1 MKLLVGIPTHKRPEL
16 LRKCLDSIAAQRGAL
31 PEIEVFIA
39 DNDAAGREGVNLVEQ
54 MAPGF
59 PYPLAGAVVAQPGIS
74 AVRNAILDEAK
85 RRGVDFIAMID
96 DDETASPEWLV
107 NLLAMQRET
116 SADIVGGPVQF
127 RFAFQP
133 SQEVVDS
140 RTFRT
145 ATRPPGKTFPLWGT
159 ANFVVSAPSLAKA
172 DWPKFDDEFGLSG
185 GEDTEWFKRLC
196 NLGLLVAW
204 APNALTIEEVGADR
218 ATREWILRRA
228 YRCGNSDLRVAM
240 KFWPSSDLPKS
251 LWKLALTVGSAPIL
265 APLLLVPRRRLW
277 LLRAWWTAAGAA
289 SAIFGGR
296 FNEYAK
302 RHGGHAKTD

>member
-107 NLLAMQRET
+107 NLLKSKGRRQPT
-116 SADIVGGPVQF
+116 SSADMSIL
-127 RFAFQP
+127 
-133 SQEVVDS
+133 S
-140 RTFRT
+140 
-145 ATRPPGKTFPLWGT
+145 
-159 ANFVVSAPSLAKA
+159 SA
-172 DWPKFDDEFGLSG
+172 
-185 GEDTEWFKRLC
+185 
-196 NLGLLVAW
+196 V
-204 APNALTIEEVGADR
+204 
-218 ATREWILRRA
+218 
-228 YRCGNSDLRVAM
+228 
-240 KFWPSSDLPKS
+240 
-251 LWKLALTVGSAPIL
+251 
-265 APLLLVPRRRLW
+265 RRR
-277 LLRAWWTAAGAA
+277 RK
-289 SAIFGGR
+289 SNSRDRSGR
-296 FNEYAK
+296 VRERK
-302 RHGGHAKTD
+302 GQHTR